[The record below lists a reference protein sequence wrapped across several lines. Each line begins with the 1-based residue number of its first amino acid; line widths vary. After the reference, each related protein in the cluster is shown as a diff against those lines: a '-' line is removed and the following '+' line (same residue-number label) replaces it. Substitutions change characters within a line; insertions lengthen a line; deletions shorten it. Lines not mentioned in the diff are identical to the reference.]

1 MPRFP
6 AFNAETAVVRRLVA
20 VEFLSGTL
28 QGAFPVLLPGLADT
42 LHFSAGDQALVLGV
56 GYLVSGITVPLASRL
71 GDLFG
76 HRRLLLAT
84 LAITFLGYL
93 LSAAAP
99 GLALLLV
106 GQALAGLLTCW
117 LPLEL
122 ALLRDQLGDARGGRA
137 VGPLVGSLMLGTI
150 FGDALRPGLW
160 ILAALP
166 AVALLVVWRWVPESV
181 TRAVGRVDWRG
192 VALLT
197 LGLGLMFGAFSSVG
211 HAVPAAAVI
220 ALLLVSA
227 VLLALFVREELRT
240 DSPTV
245 DVRVLAR
252 RATAPVFGLSFLLGC
267 ILYGAQSPTL
277 SFEAADPKSVG
288 YGLNADSQVL
298 GLLSLP
304 AVLGATLGA
313 ILADRMARRVGARAL
328 LAAGYGMAT
337 LGFTVIAFSHGNAV
351 SFIIPSS
358 VCGFGAGIGLSLLPG
373 LLMHRLPADQTA
385 TGAGV
390 YNTLKTLA
398 GAATGAVGAALLDSL
413 LLRPGVASEG
423 AYVTIWIG
431 CAVLCAVG
439 VPTALALRNHAP
451 SADPAPAA
459 APALA

>member
-1 MPRFP
+1 MPRLP
-6 AFNAETAVVRRLVA
+6 ALHADTAVVRRLVV
-20 VEFLSGTL
+20 VEFLSGVL
-28 QGAFPVLLPGLADT
+28 QGAFPVLLPGLAGT
-42 LHFSAGDQALVLGV
+42 LHFGAGDQALVLGV

-76 HRRLLLAT
+76 HRRLLLLT
-84 LAITFLGYL
+84 LAITFVGFF

-122 ALLRDQLGDARGGRA
+122 ALLRDRLGDARGGRA
-137 VGPLVGSLMLGTI
+137 VGPLVGALLLGTVL
-150 FGDALRPGLW
+150 GDALRPGLW

-166 AVALLVVWRWVPESV
+166 AISLVLVWRSVPESV

-211 HAVPAAAVI
+211 HAVPAALVI
-220 ALLLVSA
+220 ALLAVSA

-277 SFEAADPKSVG
+277 SFEAADPHRVG
-288 YGLNADSQVL
+288 YGLNADSQTL

-304 AVLGATLGA
+304 AVLGATIGA
-313 ILADRMARRVGARAL
+313 IAADRLARRLGARAL
-328 LAAGYGMAT
+328 LAAGYGLAV
-337 LGFTVIAFSHGNAV
+337 LGFTAIALSHGDAV
-351 SFIIPSS
+351 SFVIPSCL
-358 VCGFGAGIGLSLLPG
+358 CGFGAGLGLSLLPG

-398 GAATGAVGAALLDSL
+398 GAATGAIGAALLDSV
-413 LLRPGVASEG
+413 LLRSGVPAER
-423 AYVTIWIG
+423 AYVTIWVG

-439 VPTALALRNHAP
+439 VPVALALRNQAADDHA
-451 SADPAPAA
+451 AAA
-459 APALA
+459 APALV